1 MLFDAGEAVLLTEH
15 GVETGNGKE
24 KGNLILTN
32 KRIVLETTRESRRMV
47 FVKDKHDIIII
58 NIPLSSVLVA
68 DKKKDIIFKGHEFR
82 INADGTQYSFRVKE
96 PQLWINQIASAKSG
110 NLTYNQTGTQQQPG
124 VVLQNITPSQ
134 QSVPENHE
142 VKKEIIKVR
151 CRQCQALVDENA
163 KFCPSCGS
171 LMG

>member
-15 GVETGNGKE
+15 GVETGNGRE

-47 FVKDKHDIIII
+47 FVKDKHDIILI

-68 DKKKDIIFKGHEFR
+68 DRKKDIIFKGHEFR

-110 NLTYNQTGTQQQPG
+110 NLTYNQTGRQHYFKISEIYKNSILECQ
-124 VVLQNITPSQ
+124 LF
-134 QSVPENHE
+134 
-142 VKKEIIKVR
+142 VKR
-151 CRQCQALVDENA
+151 RYPL
-163 KFCPSCGS
+163 FLS
-171 LMG
+171 LIFA

>member
-15 GVETGNGKE
+15 GVETGEGKE
-24 KGNLILTN
+24 RGNLILTN
-32 KRIVLETTRESRRMV
+32 KRIVLETTKESRRMV
-47 FVKDKHDIIII
+47 FVKDKHDVVLL

-82 INADGTQYSFRVKE
+82 INADGSHYTFKVKE

-110 NLTYNQTGTQQQPG
+110 NLTYNQGGTQSQPG
-124 VVLQNITPSQ
+124 IVVQNITPGQ
-134 QSVPENHE
+134 QPANENTENRKE
-142 VKKEIIKVR
+142 VIKVR
-151 CRQCQALVDENA
+151 CRQCQALVDEDA
-163 KFCPSCGS
+163 KFCPSCGA